1 MEPSERYRRL
11 EVELKVCASTIIED
25 LLCAVKTDP
34 DKVRD
39 VLGSVS
45 WRKLEEYKSLEEQ
58 ENAVFE
64 EWVHASTSVNI

>member
-11 EVELKVCASTIIED
+11 EVELKVCASTIISD
-25 LLCAVKTDP
+25 LLCAAKADP

-58 ENAVFE
+58 EDAAFE
-64 EWVHASTSVNI
+64 EWVHASNSINI